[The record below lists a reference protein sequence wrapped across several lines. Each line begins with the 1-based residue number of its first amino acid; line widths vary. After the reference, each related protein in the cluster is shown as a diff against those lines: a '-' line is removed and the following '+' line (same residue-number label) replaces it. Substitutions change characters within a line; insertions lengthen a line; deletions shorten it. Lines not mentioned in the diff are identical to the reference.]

1 MPRKSTAMRTTHTD
15 KKIELLQNL
24 INHPRTGAEERDAA
38 QRMLQR
44 VIAKA
49 RENDEQVDDSP
60 TNRKH
65 TGYQLPDVVYGDK
78 YEQVKGMRLQD
89 IAKLMRADIKMARKV
104 GTKSFAPGAV
114 AVADPIGDMPQQI
127 KVSVTSEY
135 FSGGGA
141 IHMRVKNVPPD
152 WGFVRKQDMWGAM
165 RWVPSSAFEA
175 VLTDLKV
182 IHQAYNY
189 DGTDSQ
195 VDYFHVNYYGHVEY
209 DRPNPD
215 GETPAAPAPTPAQ
228 SPMAAPAPDTSP
240 PRSVEQLTR
249 AQIEA
254 VAQAAGMDNLSPVHQ
269 DGVIIGYSAQHG
281 GRFYGALI
289 PTGKVW
295 RLNHRSRTTVDM
307 WLQRNHPRT
316 VADTHRPASPTKQPQ
331 PVRDL
336 TFAHSEDDRHAHVA
350 DINAASAD
358 EPDHARYATRLIA
371 HYKTGGTV
379 ADEPDHEDLMGVTT
393 RIGAALSNDVQAVY
407 RLTPEGQAERSLHLY
422 RGEYRRVRREDHI
435 RRTRKR
441 GVHEQREA
449 TLPTTASPHQS
460 ASAETPER

>member
-1 MPRKSTAMRTTHTD
+1 MPRKSTAKRTTRTD

-24 INHPRTGAEERDAA
+24 INHSRTGAEERDAA
-38 QRMLQR
+38 QRMLHR

-49 RENDEQVDDSP
+49 RENDEQVDDSQ

-141 IHMRVKNVPPD
+141 IHMRVKNVPQD
-152 WGFVRKQDMWGAM
+152 WGFVQAQDMWGAM

-175 VLTDLKV
+175 VLTDLKL

-209 DRPNPD
+209 DWPNPD
-215 GETPAAPAPTPAQ
+215 DETPAAAAPTPPQ
-228 SPMAAPAPDTSP
+228 SPTAASAPDTSP
-240 PRSVEQLTR
+240 PQPVEPLTQ
-249 AQIEA
+249 AQIQA
-254 VAQAAGMDNLSPVHQ
+254 TAQAADMDNVSPVHR
-269 DGVIIGYSAQHG
+269 DGVIIGYSAQHSG
-281 GRFYGALI
+281 GFYGALI
-289 PTGKVW
+289 PTGKVL
-295 RLNHRSRTTVDM
+295 RLNHRSRTTVAM
-307 WLQRNHPRT
+307 WLERNQPRT
-316 VADTHRPASPTKQPQ
+316 TTADTRQPAPPTKKPQ
-331 PVRDL
+331 PTRHL
-336 TFAHSEDDRHAHVA
+336 ILSYLEGDRHAHTA
-350 DINAASAD
+350 DIKAASAD
-358 EPDHARYATRLIA
+358 DPDHARYATRLIA
-371 HYKTGGTV
+371 HYETGGTL

-393 RIGAALSNDVQAVY
+393 RIGAALSNDVQTIY
-407 RLTPEGQAERSLHLY
+407 RLSHDDQAEGSQRLY
-422 RGEYRRVRREDHI
+422 RADYRRVRREDHI
-435 RRTRKR
+435 RRARKR
-441 GVHEQREA
+441 IHEQREA
-449 TLPTTASPHQS
+449 TPSTTAP
-460 ASAETPER
+460 PER